1 MWNCNLGTFCSINS
15 ISLNL
20 KKYIFIDMHSE
31 GIKVMK
37 KVLLILLAVILVGCS
52 GEGTE
57 KKKDA
62 EKEEVVTVKF
72 EEVDSE
78 SKATVEKF
86 AKDYNAA
93 VDLFKQV
100 QPVELVKIPE
110 PVTNELND
118 FSQILLD
125 TDFKEYKGH
134 YKLVAK
140 YNKDKKIIGYNVSVE
155 GLPEKEVNEEGEE
168 WQEGITSAVLVAQVL
183 GLDLDKFSESLGEA
197 EEKKGTHSYTDSK
210 YKVTNLFADLKSG
223 KFEFNFELTK

>member
-1 MWNCNLGTFCSINS
+1 
-15 ISLNL
+15 
-20 KKYIFIDMHSE
+20 
-31 GIKVMK
+31 MK
-37 KVLLILLAVILVGCS
+37 KALLLLLAVMLVGCS

-57 KKKDA
+57 KKKDDVV
-62 EKEEVVTVKF
+62 KEEKVVTVKF

-86 AKDYNAA
+86 AKDYNAG
-93 VDLFKQV
+93 VDVFKQV

-140 YNKDKKIIGYNVSVE
+140 YNKDKKLIGYNVSVE
-155 GLPEKEVNEEGEE
+155 GLPEKEVNEEGDE

-183 GLDLDKFSESLGEA
+183 GLDLDKFSDSLGEA

-210 YKVTNLFADLKSG
+210 YKVTNLFADLESG
-223 KFEFNFELTK
+223 KFEFNFDLTK

>member
-1 MWNCNLGTFCSINS
+1 
-15 ISLNL
+15 
-20 KKYIFIDMHSE
+20 
-31 GIKVMK
+31 MK
-37 KVLLILLAVILVGCS
+37 KALLLLLAIMLVGCS

-57 KKKDA
+57 KKKDDVV
-62 EKEEVVTVKF
+62 KEEKVVTVKF
-72 EEVDSE
+72 EEVDPE
-78 SKATVEKF
+78 SKASVEKF
-86 AKDYNAA
+86 VKDYNAG
-93 VDLFKQV
+93 VELFKQV

-110 PVTNELND
+110 PVTNELKD

-155 GLPEKEVNEEGEE
+155 GLPEKEVNEEADE

-210 YKVTNLFADLKSG
+210 YKVTNLFADLESG
-223 KFEFNFELTK
+223 KFEFNFDLTK